1 MRSKLKCCLP
11 KVLIF
16 TLYNLSPLSTHSRN
30 YTIYIS
36 HAKANAAIPARFKGR
51 PRFHQSRQSPLIYI
65 IKLFSTHKKD
75 TTCKFPGTKIYILHN
90 KVLIPDW
97 FKILDK
103 RDCSHLNPSIISAS
117 NIKNTSMILA
127 QKFNL
132 CIVAVPSQVPMS
144 SELITLRII
153 STISTAMHLQNGN
166 FIRTA
171 LTSWGILEGL
181 GYYWVLVLNDSATSL
196 ELLPSYKV
204 CLPGYS

>member
-1 MRSKLKCCLP
+1 M
-11 KVLIF
+11 
-16 TLYNLSPLSTHSRN
+16 PLSQPVSRDGPDFTRVDKAPSSTSSN
-30 YTIYIS
+30 YSAHIR
-36 HAKANAAIPARFKGR
+36 KLRPANF
-51 PRFHQSRQSPLIYI
+51 
-65 IKLFSTHKKD
+65 
-75 TTCKFPGTKIYILHN
+75 
-90 KVLIPDW
+90 
-97 FKILDK
+97 
-103 RDCSHLNPSIISAS
+103 
-117 NIKNTSMILA
+117 

>member
-1 MRSKLKCCLP
+1 M
-11 KVLIF
+11 
-16 TLYNLSPLSTHSRN
+16 PLSQPVSRDGPDFTRVDKAPSSTSSN
-30 YTIYIS
+30 YSAHIRKIR
-36 HAKANAAIPARFKGR
+36 HANF
-51 PRFHQSRQSPLIYI
+51 QV
-65 IKLFSTHKKD
+65 
-75 TTCKFPGTKIYILHN
+75 LHN

-103 RDCSHLNPSIISAS
+103 RDCSHLNHSIISAS

-153 STISTAMHLQNGN
+153 STISSAMHLQNGN

-171 LTSWGILEGL
+171 LTTWGILEGL